1 MSRETRIGARLL
13 AVALA
18 TAIATLTLL
27 VVPAHSRAAVSAQ
40 AASTTTLV
48 VLNSPYPT
56 VGGTIEGMGM
66 YLQSTVSGGSGTP
79 TGSVQLFLGSN
90 AFGSPVPL
98 ANGKASWL
106 VAIPFY
112 GDYTFHA
119 TYSGDGTYSGST
131 SGTVLLIVV
140 PRDPYARY
148 VDVLYRGLFGR
159 HADSGGLSY
168 WRGLLVTGTPPIYVG
183 DALVNSA
190 DYRGGQIASI
200 FESYLHRAPNT
211 SENNYYMFLTG
222 MGWSFDNVRVSVLS
236 TDEFFSSQAG
246 GSNATFVI
254 QLYQQLL
261 GRQPDLGGLFYN
273 VAQLNNGTPRST
285 VTAAIVYSGER
296 LSNQVISA
304 YQFLLHRA
312 PSLSELFLWV
322 NKLITRALTIQAFL
336 VRILGSG
343 EFWNG
348 ITGFPSFGSPT
359 AGVTALAAPAA
370 APPLPLGATAGG
382 WDLAA

>member
-1 MSRETRIGARLL
+1 M
-13 AVALA
+13 
-18 TAIATLTLL
+18 
-27 VVPAHSRAAVSAQ
+27 
-40 AASTTTLV
+40 
-48 VLNSPYPT
+48 
-56 VGGTIEGMGM
+56 
-66 YLQSTVSGGSGTP
+66 
-79 TGSVQLFLGSN
+79 
-90 AFGSPVPL
+90 
-98 ANGKASWL
+98 
-106 VAIPFY
+106 
-112 GDYTFHA
+112 
-119 TYSGDGTYSGST
+119 
-131 SGTVLLIVV
+131 
-140 PRDPYARY
+140 
-148 VDVLYRGLFGR
+148 FGR

-285 VTAAIVYSGER
+285 VTASIV
-296 LSNQVISA
+296 
-304 YQFLLHRA
+304 
-312 PSLSELFLWV
+312 
-322 NKLITRALTIQAFL
+322 
-336 VRILGSG
+336 
-343 EFWNG
+343 
-348 ITGFPSFGSPT
+348 
-359 AGVTALAAPAA
+359 
-370 APPLPLGATAGG
+370 
-382 WDLAA
+382 